1 MTERHSAGPAAH
13 DHPVNT
19 ADPVPSDSAA
29 DEVAKV
35 RGPGDI
41 THARVMKIALPIVL
55 SNATV
60 PILGAVDT
68 GVVGQMGL
76 AAPIG
81 AVGIGSVILTTIYWI
96 FGFLRMGTVGLT
108 GQALGAG
115 DRGEVA
121 ALLTR
126 ALLIGGTGGLVLIAL
141 QMPIFWVALQVSP
154 SSDEVETLA
163 KSYMSIRIWSS
174 PAAIGLYGITGWLI
188 AQERTRA
195 VLVIQ
200 LWMNGL
206 NMGLDV
212 WFVLGM
218 DWGVEGVATAT
229 FLAEWTGLALGLW
242 FCREAFRVPDW
253 RNWPIVFHAAR
264 LKHMML
270 INVDILIRSLLLET
284 IFVSFLFITGG
295 MGDVVLA
302 ANQVLL
308 QFLMITAFA
317 MDGFAFSA
325 EALVGQ
331 ALGARQRATL
341 RRAAL
346 VTSIWGFLI
355 GLALMV
361 VFAFGGGLLIDLLT
375 TSEPVR
381 ESARTFL
388 VYMVLAPILGTGA
401 WMLDGIFI
409 GATRTKDLRNMM
421 IISVLIYAV
430 AAAILVPV
438 FGAHGPWI
446 ALLISFVARGATLA
460 ARYPALEAEADRP
473 A

>member
-1 MTERHSAGPAAH
+1 
-13 DHPVNT
+13 
-19 ADPVPSDSAA
+19 
-29 DEVAKV
+29 
-35 RGPGDI
+35 
-41 THARVMKIALPIVL
+41 MKIALPIVL

-60 PILGAVDT
+60 PILGLVDT
-68 GVVGQMGL
+68 GVIGQMGL

-81 AVGIGSVILTTIYWI
+81 AVGIGSIILTTIYWI

-108 GQALGAG
+108 GQALGAD
-115 DRGEVA
+115 DRAEVA

-126 ALLIGGTGGLVLIAL
+126 VVLIGAAAGVVMIAL
-141 QMPIFWVALQVSP
+141 QVPIFWAALQVSP
-154 SSDEVETLA
+154 SSDEVEGLA
-163 KSYMSIRIWSS
+163 LSYMSIRIWSS
-174 PAAIGLYGITGWLI
+174 PAAIALYGISGWLI

-195 VLVIQ
+195 ILVIQ
-200 LWMNGL
+200 VWMNGL
-206 NMGLDV
+206 NMVLDV
-212 WFVLGM
+212 WFVLGLG
-218 DWGVEGVATAT
+218 WGVEGVAFAT
-229 FLAEWTGLALGLW
+229 FLSEWTGVALALW
-242 FCREAFRVPDW
+242 FCRDAFRMPDW
-253 RNWPIVFHAAR
+253 HNWPVVFHAQR

-270 INVDILIRSLLLET
+270 INADILIRSLLLEAV
-284 IFVSFLFITGG
+284 FVSFLFITAG

-308 QFLMITAFA
+308 QFLMITAYA

-346 VTSIWGFLI
+346 ITSFWGLMI
-355 GLALMV
+355 GLALTLA
-361 VFAFGGGLLIDLLT
+361 FALGGGHLIDLLT

-388 VYMVLAPILGTGA
+388 IYMMMAPVLGTAA

-421 IISVLIYAV
+421 IISVAIYAV
-430 AAAILVPV
+430 AAAILVPI

-446 ALLISFVARGATLA
+446 ALLISLVARGATLG
-460 ARYPALEAEADRP
+460 ARYPALEAEADEPLAARK
-473 A
+473 AA